1 MPRGTLPRRLCDMSR
16 DWELTLVILASAAL
30 VIVGLALGI
39 GSLSFLSSPDMCAN
53 EVLREHSSPG
63 GKLKVVV
70 FQRNCGATTG
80 FSTQASILSVEEDL
94 PDEGGNLFVSD
105 TNHGAAPSGPG
116 GGPEVRVGWKNARE
130 LWLSHHGNARI
141 FKAEREVRGIAVSYS
156 RFNG

>member
-1 MPRGTLPRRLCDMSR
+1 MNS
-16 DWELTLVILASAAL
+16 DWKLTLVILASVAL

-39 GSLSFLSSPDMCAN
+39 GSLSLLSSPDMCAN

-70 FQRNCGATTG
+70 FQRDCGATTG
-80 FSTQASILSVEEDL
+80 FSTQASILSAEEDL
-94 PDEGGNLFVSD
+94 PEEGGNLFVSD

-130 LWLSHHGNARI
+130 LWLSHHRNARI
-141 FKAEREVRGIAVSYS
+141 FKAEREVQGISVSYS